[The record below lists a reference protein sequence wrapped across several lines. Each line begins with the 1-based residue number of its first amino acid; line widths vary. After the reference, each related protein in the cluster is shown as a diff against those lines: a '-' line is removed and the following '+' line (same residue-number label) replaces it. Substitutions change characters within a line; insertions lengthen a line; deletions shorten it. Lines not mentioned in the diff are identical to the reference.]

1 MKLKYVIKRL
11 LIAVPTFLGITFF
24 TYLILSMAGS
34 PLDAYLAD
42 PRITVMELERKRN
55 SLGLDQ
61 PIIIQYFIWLKN
73 FFNMDLG
80 FSFQSQR
87 PVTQMIF
94 ERMGITALLAGSS
107 LILSLLISIPL
118 GIFSASKPNSF
129 RDHAGSAFSFILVAT
144 PNFFMGLI
152 LIYFFAIKLRLLPSG
167 GLFDATGKKTAIM
180 LLKHMILPTLVLSFQ
195 QIGSWMRYMRGSML
209 EVLQEDYITT
219 ARAKGLK
226 RNQVYYTHALKNSLI
241 PIITVVG
248 MSIPSLVGGAVVTE
262 QVFGWPGIGTLMVQ
276 AINAKDYPVIMGIT
290 VNISIAVLVANL
302 ITDLAY
308 GLVDPRISYK

>member
-80 FSFQSQR
+80 FSFQTQR

-152 LIYFFAIKLRLLPSG
+152 LIYFFAIKLRFLPSG
-167 GLFDATGKKTAIM
+167 GLFDASGKKTAIM

>member
-11 LIAVPTFLGITFF
+11 LIAIPTFLGITFF

-80 FSFQSQR
+80 FSFQTQR

-152 LIYFFAIKLRLLPSG
+152 LIYFFAIKLRFLPSG
-167 GLFDATGKKTAIM
+167 GLFDASGKKTAIM

>member
-11 LIAVPTFLGITFF
+11 LIAIPTFLGITFF

-152 LIYFFAIKLRLLPSG
+152 LIYFFAIKLRFLPSG
-167 GLFDATGKKTAIM
+167 GLFDASGKKTAIM

>member
-11 LIAVPTFLGITFF
+11 LIAIPTFLGITFF

-61 PIIIQYFIWLKN
+61 PIIIQ

-129 RDHAGSAFSFILVAT
+129 RDHASSAFSFILVAT

-152 LIYFFAIKLRLLPSG
+152 LIYFCAIKLKLLPSG
-167 GLFDATGKKTAIM
+167 GLFDASGKKTTLM

-290 VNISIAVLVANL
+290 VNISIAVLIANL

>member
-1 MKLKYVIKRL
+1 MKFKYVIKRL
-11 LIAVPTFLGITFF
+11 LIAIPTFFGITFF

-61 PIIIQYFIWLKN
+61 PIFIQYFIWLKN

-129 RDHAGSAFSFILVAT
+129 RDHASSAFSFILVAT

-152 LIYFFAIKLRLLPSG
+152 LIYFFAIKLRVLPSG
-167 GLFDATGKKTAIM
+167 GLFDASGQKNTLM

-226 RNQVYYTHALKNSLI
+226 KKSSLLYTC
-241 PIITVVG
+241 T
-248 MSIPSLVGGAVVTE
+248 
-262 QVFGWPGIGTLMVQ
+262 
-276 AINAKDYPVIMGIT
+276 
-290 VNISIAVLVANL
+290 
-302 ITDLAY
+302 
-308 GLVDPRISYK
+308 

>member
-11 LIAVPTFLGITFF
+11 LIAIPTFLGITFF

-80 FSFQSQR
+80 FSFQTQR

-152 LIYFFAIKLRLLPSG
+152 LIYFFAIKLRFLPSG
-167 GLFDATGKKTAIM
+167 GLFDESGKKTAIM

-262 QVFGWPGIGTLMVQ
+262 QVFVWPGIGTLMVQ

-308 GLVDPRISYK
+308 GLVDPRISY